1 MAKSDEILDKVKTIL
16 PDDEQIL
23 DCYQTNSGDRRN
35 EKPRI
40 YLSLRTSKRN
50 LFVKYSL
57 KERPNVFQREYDA
70 LAKQEENGFIVPK
83 PIGLIDRGI
92 VLSFIDGQPIEE
104 RVIQSGLSENLD
116 LLMDAVIAIAGFHI
130 KHVRNLR
137 EEDVGKIYKEVTKVA
152 MPDKQENLLKHARF
166 GFTHGDLDP
175 FNTFVDSKKRRF
187 SLIDWED
194 FREDGIQAL
203 DIIHFIVML
212 GVIANPKC
220 EYNNL
225 YEKIFSRYGENVYLH
240 LLRTYS
246 DETKTSFS
254 KLLEFIPLYCDAQNY
269 RLIKAGR
276 DTTPFLYNKFKEIY
290 YEKE

>member
-23 DCYQTNSGDRRN
+23 DCNQTNSGGRRN

-40 YLSLRTSKRN
+40 YLSLRTSKRS

-57 KERPNVFQREYDA
+57 KERPNIFQREYDA
-70 LAKQEENGFIVPK
+70 LAKQEENGFIIPK

-92 VLSFIDGQPIEE
+92 VLSFVDGQPIEE
-104 RVIQSGLSENLD
+104 IIIQSGLSENLD
-116 LLMDAVIAIAGFHI
+116 LLIDAVIAIARFHI
-130 KHVRNLR
+130 KHTYNPR

-152 MPDKQENLLKHARF
+152 MSDKQENLLKHARF

-175 FNTFVDSKKRRF
+175 FNTFFDSSKRRF

-194 FREDGIQAL
+194 FREVGIQVL
-203 DIIHFIVML
+203 DIIHFVVML

-220 EYNNL
+220 GHDFL
-225 YEKIFSRYGENVYLH
+225 YENVFGERKGNIYLH
-240 LLRTYS
+240 LLRTYCN
-246 DETKTSFS
+246 ETKTSFS
-254 KLLEFIPLYCDAQNY
+254 KLLEFIPIYCDAQNY